1 VTRVRSL
8 AEGEIA
14 LAEPVFGGAI
24 RYSDVRIRHG
34 AGWNPIAL
42 IAFANGNPAITLGR
56 SIYLRDGVADFAQ
69 LGEAERRLFLHEMV
83 HVWQYRALGILRF
96 LLRYA
101 RDFAAARFDA
111 RAMYRYAPGK
121 TRFGEAMLEAQAEI
135 VSDHALA
142 LWRGDAEGVERL
154 RPSMAGSGLSGF
166 GGNMGEIRAVK
177 AGALGEVRLRY
188 FDYVMAAFVTILL
201 LSNVLGAGKVAAV
214 DLPWIGLWPFGAG
227 ILFFPISYVIGD
239 VLTEVYGYAR
249 ARRVIWAGFGA
260 LLFMAFMSWVVVALP
275 PAADWGGQ
283 AAYEAVFGQVP
294 RIVFASM
301 IAFWAGEFV
310 NSFVLA
316 KMKIWTQG
324 RHLWARTIGS
334 TVAGQGVDSLIFYPL
349 AFWGAAGWTD
359 DLVLK
364 VLVTQWALKVG
375 WEALLTP
382 VTYAVVGWL
391 KKREGIDVYDEGTDF
406 TPFRARL

>member
-1 VTRVRSL
+1 MMSARPLTQ
-8 AEGEIA
+8 GEIA
-14 LAEPVFGGAI
+14 LVEPVFGNALAYG
-24 RYSDVRIRHG
+24 RVRIRHG
-34 AGWNPIAL
+34 AGWNPIPML
-42 IAFANGNPAITLGR
+42 AFANGNPAITLGR
-56 SIYLRDGVADFAQ
+56 TIYVRDPVADFAE
-69 LGEAERRLFLHEMV
+69 EAEARRRLFVHEMM
-83 HVWQYRALGILRF
+83 HVWQYRALGLVRF

-101 RDFAAARFDA
+101 REFI
-111 RAMYRYAPGK
+111 G
-121 TRFGEAMLEAQAEI
+121 
-135 VSDHALA
+135 
-142 LWRGDAEGVERL
+142 
-154 RPSMAGSGLSGF
+154 AGF
-166 GGNMGEIRAVK
+166 
-177 AGALGEVRLRY
+177 
-188 FDYVMAAFVTILL
+188 
-201 LSNVLGAGKVAAV
+201 LGAGKVAV
-214 DLPWIGLWPFGAG
+214 IDLPWVGLRPFGAG

-249 ARRVIWAGFGA
+249 ARRVIWAGFAA

-283 AAYEAVFGQVP
+283 AAYEQVFGQVP

-310 NSFVLA
+310 NSYVLA
-316 KMKIWTQG
+316 KMKIRTKG

-349 AFWGAAGWTD
+349 AFWGASGWPN
-359 DLVLK
+359 DLVIE

-391 KKREGIDVYDEGTDF
+391 KAKEGVDVYDEGTDF
-406 TPFRARL
+406 TPFRAKA